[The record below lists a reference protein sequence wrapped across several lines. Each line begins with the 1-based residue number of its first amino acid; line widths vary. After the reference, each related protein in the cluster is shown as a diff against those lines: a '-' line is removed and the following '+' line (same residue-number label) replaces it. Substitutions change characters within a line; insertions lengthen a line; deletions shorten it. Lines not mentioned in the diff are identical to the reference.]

1 MAITYR
7 RGTLE
12 DVELLIRLREQG
24 VREMNNLDETADLSR
39 LERENR
45 RYYRQALADDS
56 YVTFLAMDGQRAV
69 GVGGVCL
76 SQMSPISANPTG
88 LTALLISIYT
98 HPDYR
103 RRGIGQALID
113 RLLQAAREAGA
124 GLVLLESTPIG
135 RPLYEKNG
143 FRPLSTYMGRQL

>member
-45 RYYRQALADDS
+45 RYYRQALADGS
-56 YVTFLAMDGQRAV
+56 YQVDVALEGGSGRASVESPAQVTVRDGEV
-69 GVGGVCL
+69 
-76 SQMSPISANPTG
+76 
-88 LTALLISIYT
+88 TATIVWS
-98 HPDYR
+98 
-103 RRGIGQALID
+103 
-113 RLLQAAREAGA
+113 
-124 GLVLLESTPIG
+124 S
-135 RPLYEKNG
+135 
-143 FRPLSTYMGRQL
+143 

>member
-45 RYYRQALADDS
+45 RYYRQALADGS

-135 RPLYEKNG
+135 RP
-143 FRPLSTYMGRQL
+143 Q